1 MKDFTPVYIPAG
13 VPTFHLESAKAQ
25 FEASAELLRSID
37 AGFAV
42 PDDMLL
48 SIDALDAFLGSVQPD
63 LVVFQNL
70 TFANSAYIS
79 AVMRRVR

>member
-25 FEASAELLRSID
+25 FEASAELLRGID

-42 PDDMLL
+42 RM
-48 SIDALDAFLGSVQPD
+48 ICC
-63 LVVFQNL
+63 
-70 TFANSAYIS
+70 
-79 AVMRRVR
+79 